1 MKKRKHSIIKRLFK
15 KEKVHKPSLEEV
27 NKYKS
32 VIEKIREETGKTV
45 VGQQEVLNGIIRAVL
60 CDGHVLLEGIPG
72 IAKTLIVR
80 TLATVTGGKYSRVQ
94 FTADLLPSDITGL
107 VSYNKEKEE
116 FVVIKG
122 PIFGNY
128 IIADEVNRS
137 PPKVQSAILEAMQ
150 ERQVTI
156 GNTTYPL
163 PKPFFV
169 MATQNPI
176 ESSGVY
182 PLPEAQLDRFLF
194 KVKITYPK
202 LEEESFILRKNMTL
216 NRFDE
221 FNLKQIS
228 DPKQITEMQLFT
240 KKIYL
245 SKEIEDYIIRLI
257 DATRNSAKYK
267 ITLGRYIEWGCSPR
281 GSIGLFIASKAEALI
296 KGSNYVTP
304 QHVKNVAY
312 DVMRHRILL
321 NYEGQAEN
329 IKTEDIIKEILQK
342 IPTP

>member
-1 MKKRKHSIIKRLFK
+1 MKRHKFHLKKLFK
-15 KEKVHKPSLEEV
+15 REEAEKPSIEEVHKYQDVLT
-27 NKYKS
+27 
-32 VIEKIREETGKTV
+32 KIREETAKTI
-45 VGQQEVLNGIIRAVL
+45 VGQHDVIDGILRAVL
-60 CDGHVLLEGIPG
+60 SDGHVLVEGIPG
-72 IAKTLIVR
+72 IAKTLIVK

-94 FTADLLPSDITGL
+94 FTADLLPTDITGL

-182 PLPEAQLDRFLF
+182 PLPEAQLDRF
-194 KVKITYPK
+194 
-202 LEEESFILRKNMTL
+202 
-216 NRFDE
+216 
-221 FNLKQIS
+221 
-228 DPKQITEMQLFT
+228 
-240 KKIYL
+240 
-245 SKEIEDYIIRLI
+245 
-257 DATRNSAKYK
+257 
-267 ITLGRYIEWGCSPR
+267 
-281 GSIGLFIASKAEALI
+281 
-296 KGSNYVTP
+296 
-304 QHVKNVAY
+304 
-312 DVMRHRILL
+312 
-321 NYEGQAEN
+321 
-329 IKTEDIIKEILQK
+329 
-342 IPTP
+342 

>member
-1 MKKRKHSIIKRLFK
+1 MKKHRHNVIKRLFK
-15 KEKVHKPSLEEV
+15 KEEVHKPSLEEV

-32 VIEKIREETGKTV
+32 IIEKIRQETAKTV
-45 VGQQEVLNGIIRAVL
+45 VGQIEVLNGIIRAVL

-94 FTADLLPSDITGL
+94 FTADLLPSDITGF

-202 LEEESFILRKNMTL
+202 LEEESFILRRNMTL

-221 FNLKQIS
+221 FDLKQIS
-228 DPKQITEMQLFT
+228 DPKQMTEMQNFT

-245 SKEIEDYIIRLI
+245 SKEIEDYIVRII
-257 DATRNSAKYK
+257 DATRNSEKYK
-267 ITLGRYIEWGCSPR
+267 ISLGRYIDWGCSPR
-281 GSIGLFIASKAEALI
+281 GSIGLFIGSKAEALI

-329 IKTEDIIKEILQK
+329 IKTEDIIKEVLQK
-342 IPTP
+342 VPTP

>member
-1 MKKRKHSIIKRLFK
+1 MKKHKHSIIKRLFK
-15 KEKVHKPSLEEV
+15 KENAHKPSLEEI

-32 VIEKIREETGKTV
+32 VIEKIKQETSKTV
-45 VGQQEVLNGIIRAVL
+45 VGQQEVLNGIMRAVL
-60 CDGHVLLEGIPG
+60 CDGHILLEGIPG
-72 IAKTLIVR
+72 IAKTLIIR
-80 TLATVTGGKYSRVQ
+80 TLATVTGGQYSRIQ

-128 IIADEVNRS
+128 IIADEINRA
-137 PPKVQSAILEAMQ
+137 PPKTQSSVLEAMQ
-150 ERQVTI
+150 EKQVTI
-156 GNTTYPL
+156 GNNTYPL

-194 KVKITYPK
+194 KIKISYPK
-202 LEEESFILRKNMTL
+202 LEEESFILRKNITL

-221 FNLKQIS
+221 FDLKQIS

-245 SKEIEDYIIRLI
+245 SRDIEDYIVRLI

-267 ITLGRYIEWGCSPR
+267 IALGRYIEWGCSPR

-296 KGSNYVTP
+296 RGSNYVTP

-312 DVMRHRILL
+312 DVMRHRIIL

-342 IPTP
+342 VPTP